1 MLTLI
6 GLTTAYTLAH
16 SDDPED
22 DPHYANATPEK
33 RDMYYIIPPNWLG
46 LSNESIAVPKIP
58 IAFEVGLLTK
68 TIPERIVNLIR
79 GQDDFDD
86 LIKSLGRSVVSTL
99 NFNIIPQFAK
109 PAIEVGMNRDFFR
122 GKDITPYWSQNDS
135 PEVTGPGVGESSK
148 YLAKLSGMDAE
159 KIEHMLR
166 GYTGTMGMYALQAT
180 DSIARSLQ
188 GLPDAPSMNIYQYP
202 FLQRFM
208 QSKWGGG
215 DKKAFYEL
223 RTALDI
229 LVNDINKLE
238 AAGDY
243 DAADEK
249 RTEGEKLWSNK
260 HRINFIDK
268 SLKLLR
274 TQEKQIRQDRLI
286 SSDKKRE
293 FIREIREL
301 QSELLVGVK
310 ELSRESMR

>member
-1 MLTLI
+1 
-6 GLTTAYTLAH
+6 
-16 SDDPED
+16 
-22 DPHYANATPEK
+22 
-33 RDMYYIIPPNWLG
+33 
-46 LSNESIAVPKIP
+46 
-58 IAFEVGLLTK
+58 
-68 TIPERIVNLIR
+68 
-79 GQDDFDD
+79 
-86 LIKSLGRSVVSTL
+86 
-99 NFNIIPQFAK
+99 
-109 PAIEVGMNRDFFR
+109 
-122 GKDITPYWSQNDS
+122 
-135 PEVTGPGVGESSK
+135 
-148 YLAKLSGMDAE
+148 MDAE